1 MTRRSPALLLRL
13 WIPLLLA
20 VAALLGPG
28 LAQAGGPAPDPPS
41 GGAPVPDA
49 APVHHAKVTAVPR
62 APVVVPVRKAAVA
75 AATYTPPAITHTAV
89 VVAPPPKAVAAP
101 VRKHVA
107 PAKKP
112 AAHREIKIIDVPPLR
127 VDVHRGLGAVTR
139 SLHDDSLLL
148 LAGIALL
155 VATFTAASGT
165 TLAMIATRSPR
176 SRR

>member
-1 MTRRSPALLLRL
+1 MTRRSPVLLLRL

-28 LAQAGGPAPDPPS
+28 TAQAAGPAPDPAS
-41 GGAPVPDA
+41 GGAPAPDA
-49 APVHHAKVTAVPR
+49 APVHHAKVAAAPR
-62 APVVVPVRKAAVA
+62 APVVAPTRKAAVA
-75 AATYTPPAITHTAV
+75 AATYTPPPVIHTPVV
-89 VVAPPPKAVAAP
+89 VVAPPKRSAAP

-107 PAKKP
+107 PAKK
-112 AAHREIKIIDVPPLR
+112 AVAHHEIKIIDVPPLR

-165 TLAMIATRSPR
+165 TLAVIATRSPR
-176 SRR
+176 RRR